1 MAQYFEVHPETPQPR
16 LIKQAVEILADG
28 GVIAY
33 PTDSSYALG
42 CRMGEKQALER
53 IRAIR
58 QLDGNH
64 NFTVACKDLKDI
76 GTYAKMENFAYRLL
90 KSHTPGPYTF
100 ILRATSEVPRR
111 LQHPKRKTIGIRV
124 PDHPVARA
132 LTETL
137 DEPLMSVTL
146 QMPGDSEPLN
156 DPEDIRDKLEKRI
169 DAVVAGGPVGGGPSS
184 VIDLTGDSAEVV
196 RQGVGDTRVF
206 QGA

>member
-16 LIKQAVEILADG
+16 LIKQAVDILING

-42 CRMGEKQALER
+42 CRMGEKQALDR
-53 IRAIR
+53 IREIR
-58 QLDGNH
+58 RLDDSH

-76 GTYAKMENFAYRLL
+76 GIYAKMENFAYRLL

-100 ILRATSEVPRR
+100 ILRATGEVPRR

-137 DEPLMSVTL
+137 NEPLMSVTL
-146 QMPGDSEPLN
+146 QLPEDSTPLD
-156 DPEDIRDKLEKRI
+156 DPEDIREKLGKRI
-169 DAVVAGGPVGGGPSS
+169 DAIVAGGATGGGPSS
-184 VIDLTGDSAEVV
+184 VIDLTGEAAEVI

>member
-16 LIKQAVEILADG
+16 LIKQAVDILING

-42 CRMGEKQALER
+42 CRMGEKQALDR
-53 IRAIR
+53 IREIR
-58 QLDGNH
+58 RLDDSH

-76 GTYAKMENFAYRLL
+76 GIYAKMENFAYRLL

-100 ILRATSEVPRR
+100 ILRATGEVPRR

-137 DEPLMSVTL
+137 NEPLMSVTL
-146 QMPGDSEPLN
+146 QLPEDSTPLD
-156 DPEDIRDKLEKRI
+156 DPEDIREKLGKRV
-169 DAVVAGGPVGGGPSS
+169 DAIVAGGATGGGPSS
-184 VIDLTGDSAEVV
+184 VIDLTGEAAEVI